1 MNASDA
7 SLYTVPDSIP
17 VCCLDVREAF
27 NGLTPKERL
36 YAHNIAMA
44 SWAGGLIALIQAS
57 PESPTIFAG
66 LTELFCAC
74 DAAALE
80 ANCRAAGVSDV
91 HFNAFMQYAASF
103 YGNLGNYLS
112 FGDTKFVPSV
122 PRPVFE
128 TIVKASGSS
137 GAASLLLCAIDKVY
151 SLNSSVLQLGFTDS
165 YAMTSYYSSNMRK
178 ADVEIVQRWM
188 TSALPAD
195 SSYNTRIFM
204 NPDGSM
210 DLRVAAADHRDG
222 GTHSFEGRTIR
233 LIYGD
238 PAFVPSLNLVA
249 KYIDAAKAHCA
260 NDKQREMLTKY
271 SPPPPAL

>member
-1 MNASDA
+1 
-7 SLYTVPDSIP
+7 
-17 VCCLDVREAF
+17 
-27 NGLTPKERL
+27 
-36 YAHNIAMA
+36 MA

-74 DAAALE
+74 NAAALE
-80 ANCRAAGVSDV
+80 ANCSAAGVSDM

-122 PRPVFE
+122 PAAVFE

-137 GAASLLLCAIDKVY
+137 GAARLLLSAIDKVY
-151 SLNSSVLQLGFTDS
+151 SLSSGVLQLGFNNS
-165 YAMTSYYSSNMRK
+165 IAMTSYYSSNMRK
-178 ADVEIVQRWM
+178 ADVEVVQRWM

-204 NPDGSM
+204 NSAGSM
-210 DLRVAAADHRDG
+210 ELRVAAADCRDG
-222 GTHSFEGRTIR
+222 GTHSFEGRNIR

-249 KYIDAAKAHCA
+249 KYMDAAKAHCA
-260 NDKQREMLTKY
+260 NANQLEMLTKY
-271 SPPPPAL
+271 